1 MYIYGE
7 LYKDAHYT
15 ATNVDLEEGKLQ
27 ELPHFPTYSSV
38 FDMAGVVIGLYLKVA
53 FPPSYNYSKTENV
66 NIVNLLSYV

>member
-15 ATNVDLEEGKLQ
+15 ATNVNLEGGKLQ
-27 ELPHFPTYSSV
+27 ELPHFPSYSSV
-38 FDMAGVVIGLYLKVA
+38 FDMAGLVIGLYLKVD
-53 FPPSYNYSKTENV
+53 FPPSYNYTKTENV